1 VTLVRKKIKI
11 KLVFRITARFKMV
24 SARILILTILQFICV
39 NPETVQHDFK
49 VSKNQSVDLTE
60 SETCLI
66 SSLYKSSEIVCIGSC
81 NSNPECRTVVYD
93 QREGMIRNCFMF
105 NRYFKSSEMIHS
117 ITSSVYEKKVGN
129 YYLKN

>member
-1 VTLVRKKIKI
+1 
-11 KLVFRITARFKMV
+11 MV

-81 NSNPECRTVVYD
+81 NSNPECRTIVYD